1 MRPKPRKVQESN
13 GPKVPAYIVTF
24 SDMVTL
30 LLTFF
35 VMLLSLAQVL
45 DPEMENKGRD
55 SFAQSIRN
63 FGLGALLG
71 KATTADFGSTKI
83 KYAIKSPDEKEHG
96 RTIDAM
102 EEDIR
107 RIFKKVDRA
116 VETRPSEIVSKKTD
130 FSVTNIRFP
139 PGQTSLNESSKQ
151 FLTQFVEDLK
161 QNTEAGAIK
170 LYVLGL
176 AANEKGWEKQWITSA
191 LRAQAVEAFLS
202 NIIDQ
207 KLHWPVYSWGA
218 ASGGDWVKADTPI
231 YEGSHIL
238 IAILRQDQ

>member
-1 MRPKPRKVQESN
+1 MRPKPQKKEDRA
-13 GPKVPAYIVTF
+13 PKVPAYIVTF

-35 VMLLSLAQVL
+35 VMLLTLAQVQ
-45 DPEMENKGRD
+45 DPELMNQGRD
-55 SFAQSIRN
+55 SFTESIKN
-63 FGLGALLG
+63 FGLGTLFG
-71 KATTADFGSTKI
+71 RTTTPDFGNTKI

-96 RTIDAM
+96 RTIDAI

-107 RIFKKVDRA
+107 RIFKKVDRT
-116 VETRPSEIVSKKTD
+116 VKTRPSEIVSKKTN

-139 PGQTSLNESSKQ
+139 PDQTSLNESSKQ
-151 FLTQFVEDLK
+151 FLTQFVENLK
-161 QNTEAGAIK
+161 QNTEPSAIK

-176 AANEKGWEKQWITSA
+176 ATDEKTRKKQWITSA

-218 ASGGDWVKADTPI
+218 ATGGDWVKADSHI
-231 YEGSHIL
+231 YKGSHVL
-238 IAILRQDQ
+238 IAILRQDE